1 MWPAKAASEIEAGA
15 STSITPPTILA
26 EMVFLRR
33 ADLFTTTSIKGSLAA
48 IA

>member
-1 MWPAKAASEIEAGA
+1 MWPARAASDMEDGA

-33 ADLFTTTSIKGSLAA
+33 ADLFITTSIKGSL
-48 IA
+48 